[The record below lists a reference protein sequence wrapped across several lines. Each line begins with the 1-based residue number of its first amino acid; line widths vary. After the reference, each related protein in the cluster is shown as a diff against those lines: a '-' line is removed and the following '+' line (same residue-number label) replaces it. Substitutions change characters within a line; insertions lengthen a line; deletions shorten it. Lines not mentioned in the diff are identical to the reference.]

1 MTKRVP
7 SRKIWRSLQF
17 LVYFNMPSTLKSDTL
32 RPDALAPRE
41 QNEKGACGWH
51 VYKSTM
57 KSGFAKLP
65 GMMYNNVALFVIT
78 LIFSH

>member
-17 LVYFNMPSTLKSDTL
+17 LVYFNIPSTLKSDTP

-41 QNEKGACGWH
+41 QRRAPVVGTFIN
-51 VYKSTM
+51 
-57 KSGFAKLP
+57 P
-65 GMMYNNVALFVIT
+65 R
-78 LIFSH
+78 